1 MSPDRQFTTVATAQ
15 VLNCPKRYL
24 EYHTD
29 LVNLLVKVVATQGEG
44 LSDAKRR
51 AEVLAIV
58 ETFGNVV
65 ITKIKE

>member
-1 MSPDRQFTTVATAQ
+1 MNPDRQFTAVATAQ
-15 VLNCPKRYL
+15 VLNCPKRYP
-24 EYHTD
+24 EYHAD
-29 LVNLLVKVVATQGEG
+29 LVNLLVRVVAAQSEG

-51 AEVLAIV
+51 SEVLAIV